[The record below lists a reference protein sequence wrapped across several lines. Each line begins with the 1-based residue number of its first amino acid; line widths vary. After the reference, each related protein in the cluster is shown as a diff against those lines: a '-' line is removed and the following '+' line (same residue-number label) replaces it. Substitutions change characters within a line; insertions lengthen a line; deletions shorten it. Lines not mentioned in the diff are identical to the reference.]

1 MSSMKKRSLMAM
13 LFAIVTLAACG
24 GGEGTPPPG
33 SENLGPDTIADS
45 VTLDQIQV
53 IGSHNSYH
61 LEAVKRESNFRK
73 AIVGDTADA
82 LEYTY
87 ASVGQQLGQFNV
99 RQLEF
104 DVWFDPE
111 GGLYAKP
118 LIRTLTLGG
127 SLGQEMRAPGNK
139 VLHIQDI
146 DYHSNCVTFR
156 ECLQEVKT
164 WSDRHPE
171 HIPITFLIEFKD
183 TPLTWTAAQK
193 QEVREQQ
200 AEITEGKPA
209 SERKKIVASV
219 KEALLADPV
228 PWTSSRMDTVDADI
242 ARSSRPRRSSP
253 RISFAV
259 TPPPWSP
266 RCWGRAGPP
275 SARAGARSCS

>member
-1 MSSMKKRSLMAM
+1 
-13 LFAIVTLAACG
+13 
-24 GGEGTPPPG
+24 
-33 SENLGPDTIADS
+33 
-45 VTLDQIQV
+45 
-53 IGSHNSYH
+53 
-61 LEAVKRESNFRK
+61 
-73 AIVGDTADA
+73 
-82 LEYTY
+82 
-87 ASVGQQLGQFNV
+87 
-99 RQLEF
+99 
-104 DVWFDPE
+104 
-111 GGLYAKP
+111 
-118 LIRTLTLGG
+118 
-127 SLGQEMRAPGNK
+127 MRAPGNK